1 MIRGVYSGR
10 ADASTQGTRKDPI
23 LIFVQ
28 FLRFFKLENK
38 IVLIG
43 STNSGGG
50 DGDSYRVV

>member
-38 IVLIG
+38 IVLIR